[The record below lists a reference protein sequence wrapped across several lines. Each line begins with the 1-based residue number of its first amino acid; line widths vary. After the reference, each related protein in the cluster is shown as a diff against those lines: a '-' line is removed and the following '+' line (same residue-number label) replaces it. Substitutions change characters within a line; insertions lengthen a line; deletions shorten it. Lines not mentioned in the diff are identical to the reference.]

1 MRINNQT
8 PVSSTSSTT
17 PSTGRSD
24 NTTLGAT
31 PSSAAAQPGSPSSS
45 PTISSQ
51 DYGMVPSF
59 EMQTLTGLLAE
70 VPPVRQSVLADT
82 IRRLTSGALQTASA
96 LEQTADAI
104 LGQ

>member
-1 MRINNQT
+1 
-8 PVSSTSSTT
+8 
-17 PSTGRSD
+17 
-24 NTTLGAT
+24 
-31 PSSAAAQPGSPSSS
+31 
-45 PTISSQ
+45 
-51 DYGMVPSF
+51 MVPSF